1 MPMVWHCCRLMSG
14 LSFNPHYDCMAINI
28 AWVKLNWNL
37 FWIRHV
43 ADANM
48 LLISLQS
55 EAMGTAN
62 HNTKYSFNPC
72 VSTLMYQGGISYII
86 GCLASCCTWIL
97 ETCVLGNVDVSGL
110 KIIVE
115 FTLAYLLVTHIIFR
129 INAKLILCTYIVVIL
144 HHVYEKVRSTLWWNI
159 KTKYSLS
166 LHNRATC
173 WDSGIETGETTTFE
187 SVSINVFH
195 TKNVY
200 CHC

>member
-1 MPMVWHCCRLMSG
+1 
-14 LSFNPHYDCMAINI
+14 
-28 AWVKLNWNL
+28 
-37 FWIRHV
+37 
-43 ADANM
+43 M

-115 FTLAYLLVTHIIFR
+115 YTLAPGYANNF
-129 INAKLILCTYIVVIL
+129 
-144 HHVYEKVRSTLWWNI
+144 
-159 KTKYSLS
+159 
-166 LHNRATC
+166 
-173 WDSGIETGETTTFE
+173 
-187 SVSINVFH
+187 
-195 TKNVY
+195 
-200 CHC
+200 